1 MENHKVNSNE
11 KLLNEADFMLAVLQ
25 TYEDI
30 AYLKEK
36 HRKLYSDK
44 MQLHMLNQLVKLESF
59 IDENKVD
66 WEQLYNI
73 CLINNFSKPQIQVIQ
88 SLLENVFQRDEIESR
103 DIVYHDLYK
112 SFRALMKVSKALYKD
127 VVDNINTNYYHS
139 NKLHNSVTV
148 KTADSLYVHYYNCQQ
163 LVHDFLIS
171 IEIELT
177 DEQDAKLHKLL
188 SESIFFYYVL
198 EKEFFEKGLEM
209 KDIVC
214 FMEDK
219 ANIEK
224 LQKADIRMIKF
235 LGNNKGNDFSFSSR
249 VIVEELKDICS
260 SYLSR
265 RLAVN
270 EFDPKTWS
278 ELKKEKKFWTNNAQ
292 YNRKHLFN
300 SFFRS
305 VIQAFIDCNVA
316 VKVADCKTSF
326 DLVWNYYDLTYPVQL
341 TTELASYAY
350 DLLGKVMFSA
360 VMENDINH
368 KKRERKDYEFSPN
381 HLPCCIKMKFVKARL
396 KGNNDGYVTVGQD
409 ECNGFKIIEMN
420 NSTVI
425 REYPFNLIFHDKKE
439 EP

>member
-1 MENHKVNSNE
+1 MVKNKI
-11 KLLNEADFMLAVLQ
+11 DW
-25 TYEDI
+25 
-30 AYLKEK
+30 K
-36 HRKLYSDK
+36 HLFETCI
-44 MQLHMLNQLVKLESF
+44 NGTF
-59 IDENKVD
+59 T
-66 WEQLYNI
+66 EQ
-73 CLINNFSKPQIQVIQ
+73 QVQVIKAM
-88 SLLENVFQRDEIESR
+88 LENVFQRDGVE
-103 DIVYHDLYK
+103 DCVVVYRDLYK
-112 SFRALMKVSKALYKD
+112 SFFHLMEVSNDLYKD

-139 NKLHNSVTV
+139 DKLHNSVTV
-148 KTADSLYVHYYNCQQ
+148 KTVDSLYLHYYNCQQ
-163 LVHDFLIS
+163 LVHDFLTS
-171 IEIELT
+171 IELKLT
-177 DEQDAKLHKLL
+177 VEQDTKLHKLL
-188 SESIFFYYVL
+188 SESVFFYYVL
-198 EKEFFEKGLEM
+198 DKEFFEKGLEM

-224 LQKADIRMIKF
+224 LQKADIRTIKF
-235 LGNNKGNDFSFSSR
+235 LGNKKNADVSFSSK

-265 RLAVN
+265 RLIVN

-278 ELKKEKKFWTNNAQ
+278 ELKKEKKFWTDKAQ

-360 VMENDINH
+360 VMGNDANH

-381 HLPCCIKMKFVKARL
+381 HLPCRSKLDYVKARL
-396 KGNNDGYVTVGQD
+396 KGNNDGYVKVVQD

-425 REYPFNLIFHDKKE
+425 REYPFGLIFTKS
-439 EP
+439 

>member
-1 MENHKVNSNE
+1 MVKNKI
-11 KLLNEADFMLAVLQ
+11 DW
-25 TYEDI
+25 
-30 AYLKEK
+30 K
-36 HRKLYSDK
+36 HLFETCI
-44 MQLHMLNQLVKLESF
+44 NGTF
-59 IDENKVD
+59 T
-66 WEQLYNI
+66 EQ
-73 CLINNFSKPQIQVIQ
+73 QVQVIKAM
-88 SLLENVFQRDEIESR
+88 LENVFQRDGVE
-103 DIVYHDLYK
+103 DCVVVYRDLYK
-112 SFRALMKVSKALYKD
+112 SFFHLMEVSNDLYKD

-139 NKLHNSVTV
+139 DKLHNSVTV
-148 KTADSLYVHYYNCQQ
+148 KTVDSLYLHYYNCQQ
-163 LVHDFLIS
+163 LVHDFLTS
-171 IEIELT
+171 IELKLT
-177 DEQDAKLHKLL
+177 VEQDTKLHKLL
-188 SESIFFYYVL
+188 SESVFFYYVL
-198 EKEFFEKGLEM
+198 DKEFFEKGLEM

-235 LGNNKGNDFSFSSR
+235 LGNKKNADVSFSSK

-265 RLAVN
+265 RLIVN

-278 ELKKEKKFWTNNAQ
+278 ELKKEKKFWTDKAQ

-360 VMENDINH
+360 VMENDANH

-381 HLPCCIKMKFVKARL
+381 HLPCRSKLDYVKARL
-396 KGNNDGYVTVGQD
+396 KGNNDGYVKVVQD

-425 REYPFNLIFHDKKE
+425 REYPFGLIFTKS
-439 EP
+439 

>member
-25 TYEDI
+25 TYGDI
-30 AYLKEK
+30 AYIKEK

-66 WEQLYNI
+66 WEQLYDI

-112 SFRALMKVSKALYKD
+112 SFRALMKVSKALFKD

-139 NKLHNSVTV
+139 NKLHNSVMV
-148 KTADSLYVHYYNCQQ
+148 KTGDSLYVHYYNCQQ

-177 DEQDAKLHKLL
+177 DEQDAKLHKVL

-198 EKEFFEKGLEM
+198 EKEFFEKDFEM

-224 LQKADIRMIKF
+224 LQKADIRTIKF
-235 LGNNKGNDFSFSSR
+235 LGNKKNADVSFTSR

-260 SYLSR
+260 THLSR

-270 EFDPKTWS
+270 QFDSNTWS
-278 ELKKEKKFWTNNAQ
+278 ELAKEKKFWNDNVQ
-292 YNRKHLFN
+292 YNRRRLFN
-300 SFFRS
+300 SFLRS
-305 VIQAFIDCNVA
+305 VIQAFIDCD
-316 VKVADCKTSF
+316 VKVEKATVDTIF
-326 DLVWNYYDLTYPVQL
+326 DLEKVDEDGCKYPVQL
-341 TTELASYAY
+341 TKELASYAY

-360 VMENDINH
+360 VKGNDSNH
-368 KKRERKDYEFSPN
+368 IKSERKEYELSLDN
-381 HLPCCIKMKFVKARL
+381 SVCRSKVDFVKSRL
-396 KGNNDGYVTVGQD
+396 KGSNDGYVKVVQD
-409 ECNGFKIIEMN
+409 SYNGFKIVIMN
-420 NSTVI
+420 NSRVI
-425 REYPFNLIFHDKKE
+425 REFPFSLIIGQS
-439 EP
+439 

>member
-36 HRKLYSDK
+36 YRTLYSSK
-44 MQLHMLNQLVKLESF
+44 TQYHMLNQLIKLESF
-59 IDENKVD
+59 IDENKID
-66 WEQLYNI
+66 WEQLYDI
-73 CLINNFSKPQIQVIQ
+73 CLINNFSKLQIQVIQ
-88 SLLENVFQRDEIESR
+88 SLLDNVFQRDGVEGR
-103 DIVYHDLYK
+103 DIVYRDLYK

-139 NKLHNSVTV
+139 DKLHNSVTV
-148 KTADSLYVHYYNCQQ
+148 KTVDSLYLHYYNCHQ
-163 LVHDFLIS
+163 LVHDFLTS
-171 IEIELT
+171 IEIKLA
-177 DEQDAKLHKLL
+177 DNQDAKLHKLL
-188 SESIFFYYVL
+188 SESVFFYYVL
-198 EKEFFEKGLEM
+198 DKEFFEKGLEM

-224 LQKADIRMIKF
+224 LQKADIRTIKF
-235 LGNNKGNDFSFSSR
+235 LSNKKNADVSFSSK

-260 SYLSR
+260 SYSSR
-265 RLAVN
+265 RLTIN

-278 ELKKEKKFWTNNAQ
+278 ELKKEKKFWTDKAQ

-316 VKVADCKTSF
+316 VKVADCKNSF
-326 DLVWNYYDLTYPVQL
+326 DLVLNYYDLTYTVQL

-360 VMENDINH
+360 VMENDANH

-381 HLPCCIKMKFVKARL
+381 HLPCRSKLDYVKSRL
-396 KGNNDGYVTVGQD
+396 KGSNDGYVKVIQD
-409 ECNGFKIIEMN
+409 GCNGFKIVEMN

-425 REYPFNLIFHDKKE
+425 REYSFNLIFHK
-439 EP
+439 

>member
-36 HRKLYSDK
+36 HRKLYSDQ
-44 MQLHMLNQLVKLESF
+44 MQFQMLNQLVKLESF

-73 CLINNFSKPQIQVIQ
+73 CLISNFSKPQIQVIQ
-88 SLLENVFQRDEIESR
+88 SLLDNVFQRDRVEDR
-103 DIVYHDLYK
+103 DIVYRDLYK
-112 SFRALMKVSKALYKD
+112 SFRALMKFSKALYKD

-139 NKLHNSVTV
+139 DKLSNGVTV
-148 KTADSLYVHYYNCQQ
+148 KVVDSLYLHYYNCQQ
-163 LVHDFLIS
+163 LVDDFLTS
-171 IEIELT
+171 IEIKLT
-177 DEQDAKLHKLL
+177 DNQNAKLQKLL
-188 SESIFFYYVL
+188 SESVFFYYVL
-198 EKEFFEKGLEM
+198 DKEFFEKGLEM
-209 KDIVC
+209 KDIVRL
-214 FMEDK
+214 MEDK
-219 ANIEK
+219 TNLKE
-224 LQKADIRMIKF
+224 LQNADICTIKF
-235 LGNNKGNDFSFSSR
+235 LAKNKDNDVSFSSE
-249 VIVEELKDICS
+249 VIVGELRNICS

-270 EFDPKTWS
+270 EFDSQTWS
-278 ELKKEKKFWTNNAQ
+278 ELIKEKKFWTDNAQ

-326 DLVWNYYDLTYPVQL
+326 DLVWNFYGLIYPVQL

-360 VMENDINH
+360 VMENDANH

-381 HLPCCIKMKFVKARL
+381 HLPCRSKMDYVKARL
-396 KGNNDGYVTVGQD
+396 KGNNDGYVKVVQD

-425 REYPFNLIFHDKKE
+425 REYPFNLIFHE
-439 EP
+439 

>member
-36 HRKLYSDK
+36 YRTLYSSK
-44 MQLHMLNQLVKLESF
+44 TQYHMLNQLIKLESF
-59 IDENKVD
+59 IDENKID
-66 WEQLYNI
+66 WEQLYDI
-73 CLINNFSKPQIQVIQ
+73 CLINNFSKLQIQVIQ
-88 SLLENVFQRDEIESR
+88 SLLDNVFQRDGVESR
-103 DIVYHDLYK
+103 DIVYRDLYK

-139 NKLHNSVTV
+139 DKLHNSVTV
-148 KTADSLYVHYYNCQQ
+148 KTVDSLYLHYYNCQQ
-163 LVHDFLIS
+163 LVHDFLTS
-171 IEIELT
+171 IEIKLA
-177 DEQDAKLHKLL
+177 DNQDAKLHKLL
-188 SESIFFYYVL
+188 SESVFFYYVL
-198 EKEFFEKGLEM
+198 DKEFFEKGLEM

-224 LQKADIRMIKF
+224 FQKADIRTIKF
-235 LGNNKGNDFSFSSR
+235 LGNKKNADVSFSSK

-265 RLAVN
+265 RLIVN

-278 ELKKEKKFWTNNAQ
+278 ELKKEKKFWTDKAQ

-360 VMENDINH
+360 VMENDANH

-381 HLPCCIKMKFVKARL
+381 HLPCRSKLDYVKARL
-396 KGNNDGYVTVGQD
+396 KGNNDGYVKVVQD
-409 ECNGFKIIEMN
+409 EYNGFKIIEMN

-425 REYPFNLIFHDKKE
+425 REYPFGLIFHE
-439 EP
+439 

>member
-1 MENHKVNSNE
+1 MVKNKI
-11 KLLNEADFMLAVLQ
+11 DW
-25 TYEDI
+25 
-30 AYLKEK
+30 K
-36 HRKLYSDK
+36 HLFETCI
-44 MQLHMLNQLVKLESF
+44 NGTF
-59 IDENKVD
+59 T
-66 WEQLYNI
+66 EQ
-73 CLINNFSKPQIQVIQ
+73 QVQVIKAM
-88 SLLENVFQRDEIESR
+88 LENVFQRDGVE
-103 DIVYHDLYK
+103 DCVVVYRDLYK
-112 SFRALMKVSKALYKD
+112 SFFHLMEVSNDLYKD

-139 NKLHNSVTV
+139 DKLHNNVTV
-148 KTADSLYVHYYNCQQ
+148 KTVDSLYLHYYNCQQ
-163 LVHDFLIS
+163 LVHDFLTS
-171 IEIELT
+171 IELKLT
-177 DEQDAKLHKLL
+177 VEQDTKLHKLL
-188 SESIFFYYVL
+188 SESVFFYYVL
-198 EKEFFEKGLEM
+198 DKEFFEKGLEM

-224 LQKADIRMIKF
+224 LQKADIRTIKF
-235 LGNNKGNDFSFSSR
+235 LGNKKNADVSFSSK

-265 RLAVN
+265 RLIVN

-278 ELKKEKKFWTNNAQ
+278 ELKKEKKFWTDKAQ

-360 VMENDINH
+360 VMENDANH

-381 HLPCCIKMKFVKARL
+381 HLPCRSKLDYVKARL
-396 KGNNDGYVTVGQD
+396 KGNNDGYVKVVQD

-425 REYPFNLIFHDKKE
+425 REYPFGLIFTKS
-439 EP
+439 

>member
-1 MENHKVNSNE
+1 MENNK
-11 KLLNEADFMLAVLQ
+11 
-25 TYEDI
+25 
-30 AYLKEK
+30 
-36 HRKLYSDK
+36 
-44 MQLHMLNQLVKLESF
+44 
-59 IDENKVD
+59 IDWK
-66 WEQLYNI
+66 QLYEI
-73 CLINNFSKPQIQVIQ
+73 CIGGTFTEQQVRVIKAM
-88 SLLENVFQRDEIESR
+88 LENVFQRDGVE
-103 DIVYHDLYK
+103 DCVVVYRDLYK
-112 SFRALMKVSKALYKD
+112 SFFHLMEVSNDLYKD

-139 NKLHNSVTV
+139 DKLHNTVTV
-148 KTADSLYVHYYNCQQ
+148 KTVDSLYLHYYNSQQ
-163 LVHDFLIS
+163 LVHDFLTS
-171 IEIELT
+171 IELKLT
-177 DEQDAKLHKLL
+177 VEQDTKLHKLL
-188 SESIFFYYVL
+188 SESVFFYYVL
-198 EKEFFEKGLEM
+198 DKEFFEKGLEM

-224 LQKADIRMIKF
+224 LQKADIRTIKF
-235 LGNNKGNDFSFSSR
+235 LGNKKNADVSFSSK

-260 SYLSR
+260 SYSSR
-265 RLAVN
+265 RLTVN

-278 ELKKEKKFWTNNAQ
+278 ELKKEKKFWTDKAQ

-360 VMENDINH
+360 VMENDANH

-381 HLPCCIKMKFVKARL
+381 HLPCRSKLDYVKSRL
-396 KGNNDGYVTVGQD
+396 KGSNDGYVKVIQD
-409 ECNGFKIIEMN
+409 GCNGFKIVEMN

-425 REYPFNLIFHDKKE
+425 REYSFNLIFHE
-439 EP
+439 

>member
-11 KLLNEADFMLAVLQ
+11 MLLNEADFMLAVLQ
-25 TYEDI
+25 TYEEI

-36 HRKLYSDK
+36 YRTLYSGK
-44 MQLHMLNQLVKLESF
+44 TQLHMLNQLIKLESF

-73 CLINNFSKPQIQVIQ
+73 CLISNFSKSQIQVIQ
-88 SLLENVFQRDEIESR
+88 SLLDNVFQRDRVEDR
-103 DIVYHDLYK
+103 DIVYRDLYK
-112 SFRALMKVSKALYKD
+112 SFRTLMKFSKALYKD

-139 NKLHNSVTV
+139 DKLHNSVTV
-148 KTADSLYVHYYNCQQ
+148 KTVDSLYLHYYNCQQ
-163 LVHDFLIS
+163 LVHDFLTS
-171 IEIELT
+171 IEIKLA
-177 DEQDAKLHKLL
+177 DNQDAKLHKLL
-188 SESIFFYYVL
+188 SESVFFYYVL
-198 EKEFFEKGLEM
+198 DKEFFEKGLEM

-224 LQKADIRMIKF
+224 LQKADIRTIKF
-235 LGNNKGNDFSFSSR
+235 LGNKKNADVSFSSK

-265 RLAVN
+265 RLIVN

-278 ELKKEKKFWTNNAQ
+278 ELKKEKKFWTDKAQ

-360 VMENDINH
+360 VMENDANH

-381 HLPCCIKMKFVKARL
+381 HLPCRSKLDYVKARL
-396 KGNNDGYVTVGQD
+396 KGNNDGYVKVVQD

-425 REYPFNLIFHDKKE
+425 REYPFGLIFHE
-439 EP
+439 

>member
-1 MENHKVNSNE
+1 M
-11 KLLNEADFMLAVLQ
+11 D
-25 TYEDI
+25 
-30 AYLKEK
+30 
-36 HRKLYSDK
+36 
-44 MQLHMLNQLVKLESF
+44 
-59 IDENKVD
+59 
-66 WEQLYNI
+66 
-73 CLINNFSKPQIQVIQ
+73 
-88 SLLENVFQRDEIESR
+88 
-103 DIVYHDLYK
+103 
-112 SFRALMKVSKALYKD
+112 
-127 VVDNINTNYYHS
+127 
-139 NKLHNSVTV
+139 
-148 KTADSLYVHYYNCQQ
+148 
-163 LVHDFLIS
+163 
-171 IEIELT
+171 
-177 DEQDAKLHKLL
+177 
-188 SESIFFYYVL
+188 
-198 EKEFFEKGLEM
+198 KEFFEKGLEM

-224 LQKADIRMIKF
+224 LQKADIRTIKF
-235 LGNNKGNDFSFSSR
+235 LGNKKNADVSFSSK

-265 RLAVN
+265 RLIVN

-278 ELKKEKKFWTNNAQ
+278 ELKKEKKFWTDKAQ

-360 VMENDINH
+360 VMENDANH

-381 HLPCCIKMKFVKARL
+381 HLPCRSKLDYVKARL
-396 KGNNDGYVTVGQD
+396 KGNNDGYVKVVQD

-425 REYPFNLIFHDKKE
+425 REYPFGLIFHE
-439 EP
+439 

>member
-11 KLLNEADFMLAVLQ
+11 MLLNEADFMLAVLQ
-25 TYEDI
+25 TYADI

-36 HRKLYSDK
+36 HRKLYSDQ
-44 MQLHMLNQLVKLESF
+44 MQFQMLNQLVKLESF

-73 CLINNFSKPQIQVIQ
+73 CLISNFSKSQIQVIQ
-88 SLLENVFQRDEIESR
+88 SLLDNVFQRDRVEDR
-103 DIVYHDLYK
+103 DIVYRDLYK

-139 NKLHNSVTV
+139 DKLHNSVTV
-148 KTADSLYVHYYNCQQ
+148 KTVDSLYLHYYNCQQ
-163 LVHDFLIS
+163 LVHDFLTS
-171 IEIELT
+171 IEIKLA
-177 DEQDAKLHKLL
+177 DNQDAKLHKLL
-188 SESIFFYYVL
+188 SESVFFYYVL
-198 EKEFFEKGLEM
+198 DKEFFEKGLEM

-224 LQKADIRMIKF
+224 LQKADIRSIKF
-235 LGNNKGNDFSFSSR
+235 LANNKDNDVSFSSE
-249 VIVEELKDICS
+249 VIVGELKNICS

-265 RLAVN
+265 RLELN
-270 EFDPKTWS
+270 EFDSQTWS
-278 ELKKEKKFWTNNAQ
+278 GLVKEKKFWTDNAQ

-316 VKVADCKTSF
+316 VKVADCKNSF
-326 DLVWNYYDLTYPVQL
+326 DLVWNFYDLTYPVQL

-360 VMENDINH
+360 VMENDDNH
-368 KKRERKDYEFSPN
+368 KQRERKDYEFSPN
-381 HLPCCIKMKFVKARL
+381 HLPCRSKLDYVKARL
-396 KGNNDGYVTVGQD
+396 KGNNDGYVKVVQD

-425 REYPFNLIFHDKKE
+425 REYPFGLIFHE
-439 EP
+439 